1 METTN
6 NIQRSELWQKIYA
19 IVKQIP
25 MRQVEHDAM
34 DAASASS
41 DIEHLFKN
49 WNKHSVVRSL
59 PDFKF
64 TEWLGETYIRLNQVW
79 VHRYSSQ
86 LHKENWKT
94 TEELYELYLKQQGQ

>member
-1 METTN
+1 MNTDK
-6 NIQRSELWQKIYA
+6 L
-19 IVKQIP
+19 IVAL
-25 MRQVEHDAM
+25 RQVIDAHKDRDQPGLLTHDL
-34 DAASASS
+34 
-41 DIEHLFKN
+41 ITVFKHHCPEQTGTN
-49 WNKHSVVRSL
+49 PHVVRSL

>member
-1 METTN
+1 MTKDSFIQAVQLIWIQGGSLTDKRIRTLNLLNQYEAETE
-6 NIQRSELWQKIYA
+6 QLYK
-19 IVKQIP
+19 P
-25 MRQVEHDAM
+25 D
-34 DAASASS
+34 
-41 DIEHLFKN
+41 
-49 WNKHSVVRSL
+49 VVRSL

>member
-1 METTN
+1 MKELLQTMN
-6 NIQRSELWQKIYA
+6 ELLSELDKAENKQTYQRLFPLIYKIQQL
-19 IVKQIP
+19 QI
-25 MRQVEHDAM
+25 H
-34 DAASASS
+34 
-41 DIEHLFKN
+41 N
-49 WNKHSVVRSL
+49 VVRSL

-86 LHKENWKT
+86 IHKENWKT

>member
-1 METTN
+1 MKTYLECLTEAATAKDWLIGAVLDNWDDKQAQEIME
-6 NIQRSELWQKIYA
+6 KAADIYA
-19 IVKQIP
+19 HQSNLHKP
-25 MRQVEHDAM
+25 D
-34 DAASASS
+34 
-41 DIEHLFKN
+41 
-49 WNKHSVVRSL
+49 VVRSL